1 MKRLFTTCI
10 IAACLLGAR
19 ADAQAPTTDAALRY
33 WMAFAVMHD
42 PPAGQA
48 AAGLLGC
55 TPARAPPWDDAK
67 LGKALGANSAALEMM
82 PPATELTTSDW
93 GPAYGPRPHP

>member
-1 MKRLFTTCI
+1 MKRLFTIGI

-19 ADAQAPTTDAALRY
+19 ADAQAPPANAALRY

-48 AAGLLGC
+48 TAELIDRVAAG
-55 TPARAPPWDDAK
+55 TSPWDEAK
-67 LGKALGANSAALEMM
+67 LGRILDDNREALEIMQR
-82 PPATELTTSDW
+82 ATTLADCDW
-93 GPAYGPRPHP
+93 GVEYELGS

>member
-19 ADAQAPTTDAALRY
+19 ADAQAPSTNEALRY

-48 AAGLLGC
+48 TAELLDRIAAG
-55 TPARAPPWDDAK
+55 TSPWDEAK
-67 LGKALGANSAALEMM
+67 FGKLLDDNRARCLAAVTRHGASSADRSGRARD
-82 PPATELTTSDW
+82 S
-93 GPAYGPRPHP
+93 